1 MLYTVSVRQILYDFN
16 IYKARELVNGLRGIA
31 IPTFEPDLDNANVGN
46 GCFSAHKTSAPA
58 DSVGAFLTDKR
69 KEVFLYE

>member
-1 MLYTVSVRQILYDFN
+1 MTELGTVVLVRI
-16 IYKARELVNGLRGIA
+16 
-31 IPTFEPDLDNANVGN
+31 
-46 GCFSAHKTSAPA
+46 KTSAPA

>member
-1 MLYTVSVRQILYDFN
+1 MRIKTSAPADSVGADFVFDFN
-16 IYKARELVNGLRGIA
+16 CVRI
-31 IPTFEPDLDNANVGN
+31 TVGVFHTHPCDPSWGFAPN
-46 GCFSAHKTSAPA
+46 PIHKQIKDRLAPA